1 MTTIYMVRHGE
12 TEWNAAHRMQGWS
25 DIPLNERGR
34 EQAAYAARKFEDIPL
49 DGIYTSPLKR
59 AADTAKIIRGKR
71 DIPLISEKG
80 LIEINL
86 GRWDGHTPEEMDAQ
100 YPGQYDLW
108 RTKPGEV
115 HIDGGET
122 FADVQDRA
130 YDAFLRIVQKE
141 KGKTLLLVSHMGCL
155 STILFKIAGYPLN
168 DLWKYPIGNCALCEV
183 DIDESG
189 AMRITRWAED
199 DYIPDRLK
207 MKIPF
212 GRVKEK

>member
-25 DIPLNERGR
+25 DIPLNEKGR
-34 EQAAYAARKFEDIPL
+34 EQASFAARKLESIPL
-49 DGIYTSPLKR
+49 DAIYTSPLKR
-59 AADTAKIIRGKR
+59 AADTAEIIRGER
-71 DIPLISEKG
+71 NIPLIEEKG

-86 GRWDGHTPEEMDAQ
+86 GRWDGHTPDEMDAL

-122 FADVQDRA
+122 FADVQERA
-130 YDAFLRIVQKE
+130 FAAFRRIAEKE
-141 KGKTLLLVSHMGCL
+141 REKTVLLVSHMGCL

-168 DLWKYPIGNCALCEV
+168 DLWKHPIGNCALCEV
-183 DIDESG
+183 DVDEQET
-189 AMRITRWAED
+189 MKIVKWAED
-199 DYIPDRLK
+199 DYIPERLK
-207 MKIPF
+207 MKVPF
-212 GRVKEK
+212 GRVKK